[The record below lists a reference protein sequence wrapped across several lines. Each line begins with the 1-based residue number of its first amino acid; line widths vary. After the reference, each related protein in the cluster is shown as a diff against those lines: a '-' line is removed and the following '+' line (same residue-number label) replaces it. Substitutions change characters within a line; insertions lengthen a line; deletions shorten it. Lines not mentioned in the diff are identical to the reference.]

1 MTRAPV
7 SPTDF
12 IRETI
17 DPLLDPAARAAKLCW
32 IKTGIQADVGVPVID
47 ASGIRRWQGVP
58 LKPYIYSGSA
68 YNRWRETRLAEIGAC
83 EWCEGDGSSGDRH
96 DKLCR
101 RCKGSGKA

>member
-17 DPLLDPAARAAKLCW
+17 DPLLDPAAQAANLCW
-32 IKTGIQADVGVPVID
+32 IKT
-47 ASGIRRWQGVP
+47 GIRRWQGVP